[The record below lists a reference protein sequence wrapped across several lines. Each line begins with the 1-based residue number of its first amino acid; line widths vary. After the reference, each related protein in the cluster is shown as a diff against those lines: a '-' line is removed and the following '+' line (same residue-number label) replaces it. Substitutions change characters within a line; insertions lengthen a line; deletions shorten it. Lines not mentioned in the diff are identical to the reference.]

1 MKKTLLL
8 ISLVFC
14 TLLTQ
19 AQTGRTF
26 IVKNS
31 TDGLSELHVSLPRF
45 PSVKAIVAC
54 PGGAYG
60 GLSFDKEGTDWAPF
74 FNERGIA
81 YCTLKYRLP
90 NGHPDVPVTDACHAI
105 KLVRDSAEAWKI
117 NPYDVG
123 IMGFSAGGH
132 LAATVSTQAPFESRP
147 DFSILF
153 YPVISIDERLG
164 HQGSTRR
171 FLGEQKNDPVMIE
184 RYSAERHVD
193 HFSTP
198 PALLLLSNDDRV
210 VPPVS
215 NAIAYYTA
223 MRKAGNEC
231 TMHIYP
237 SGDHGWG
244 YASWF
249 KHHEQMLAD
258 LDYWLKNHRAQPK
271 QEAVR
276 VACLGNSITRGSCI
290 NMASIHGYPAQL
302 QKLLGNSY
310 RVRNFG
316 MPGYTMLRQG
326 DFPYMSSKAWQ
337 MALDF
342 NPNIVVVKFGTN
354 DTKPHN
360 WAHAADFEHDLQ
372 LMIDTLQAL
381 PTHPRIILAT
391 PVKAFK
397 ETFGISDSTIVN
409 GVIPAI
415 RKVAKKNR
423 LEVLDLHAVI
433 TDEKHITADGIHP
446 NQNGAADMA
455 KAVADIITT
464 EQKEPKKKN
473 NK

>member
-45 PSVKAIVAC
+45 PSGKAIVAC

-74 FNERGIA
+74 FNERGVA

-105 KLVRDSAEAWKI
+105 
-117 NPYDVG
+117 
-123 IMGFSAGGH
+123 
-132 LAATVSTQAPFESRP
+132 
-147 DFSILF
+147 
-153 YPVISIDERLG
+153 PVISIDERLG

-337 MALDF
+337 MDAM
-342 NPNIVVVKFGTN
+342 
-354 DTKPHN
+354 
-360 WAHAADFEHDLQ
+360 LQ
-372 LMIDTLQAL
+372 IY
-381 PTHPRIILAT
+381 
-391 PVKAFK
+391 
-397 ETFGISDSTIVN
+397 DSTVD
-409 GVIPAI
+409 PA
-415 RKVAKKNR
+415 
-423 LEVLDLHAVI
+423 LEVRRITIAVCEIEDESFAGRESERQLDLFSDFSGEEEDRAEE
-433 TDEKHITADGIHP
+433 DALQSERRR
-446 NQNGAADMA
+446 Q
-455 KAVADIITT
+455 KAVLDI
-464 EQKEPKKKN
+464 KKKYGKN
-473 NK
+473 AILKGTSLEKGATARERNRQIGGHKA